1 MSFDITTLDT
11 DLANIMADMPE
22 QVEWFT
28 GGVSQGL
35 FAAMVGEKRHG
46 HKLEEVA
53 ILAEYDTEILFR
65 VAQFTV
71 TKPNTGDIF
80 TLASGVQVRA
90 VNQHISADGVQ
101 ILLPCEQIINKT

>member
-1 MSFDITTLDT
+1 MGIDLTVLDSDMVGIMV
-11 DLANIMADMPE
+11 DLTE

-53 ILAEYDTEILFR
+53 ILAEYDTEILFC

-71 TKPNTGDIF
+71 TKPSTGDIF

-101 ILLPCEQIINKT
+101 ILLPCEQIINQK